1 MAEDKKEKKKN
12 SGLFSR
18 KSSTLE
24 TTFIET
30 GVIGLDLHISNGR
43 GIPVGGI
50 IEFPALYGVGKCHG
64 KGTKILMYDGSI
76 KNVEDVV
83 VGDQLM
89 GDDSTPRN
97 VLSLA
102 RGRENMHRVIP
113 KKGEPHTCNA
123 SHILSLEVSRP
134 FRNHV
139 KSDIINISIKDYL
152 AENSNFKTNTTL
164 YRRKVEFGEQPIAV
178 DPYIYG
184 IWIGDGATACKRIT
198 TGDVEV
204 AKAWNDYAT
213 SIGLTSHKEYTKKG
227 ANCVT
232 YAVGSSQRRDKVSM
246 DNPLHNL
253 IKASTTT
260 GAKRICR
267 EYMINSTENRLKL
280 LAGIIDT
287 DGYVDPRNHALVTIS
302 TKLEGLAEDYLFLAR
317 SLGYQAT
324 LKRRDK
330 YVKFLK
336 DTYTSYDIIIS
347 GNLEEIPT
355 RVPRR
360 KFSTRKINKDWR
372 RVGFDLEDLG
382 EGDYYGFQL
391 DGNHLYLL
399 GDFIVTHNTTL
410 NGEVAKR
417 LILKHRNL
425 GIPFKVA
432 YIDIENSLDLL
443 KSLGL
448 QEFIESGDL
457 IHIPGVVTYEELEEF
472 YKDIFLKRVKDLED
486 VKLVIID
493 SITAVTTEKKE
504 EMSCEGAEFGLK
516 AKANTAFMEKLAPKS
531 LQYGVTTF
539 LVNQMRD
546 KQNAG
551 MYEEKEKRQG
561 GKAQGYYA
569 TAIVRL
575 TKKTSKAD
583 KDIKPIKIQTAFGEV
598 EVQKKCIVTLKS
610 DGADL
615 KNRYGKMQ
623 PVDILIEY
631 GKKVHNW
638 FTLRNM
644 LIGLGYIEQAGAR
657 FNISAE
663 LEPEK
668 TDKTFSLKE
677 VNTFVGQ
684 NIGRLVEFLK
694 SRNQYRVN
702 LEEIEND
709 EFA

>member
-1 MAEDKKEKKKN
+1 MADDKKDKKKN
-12 SGLFSR
+12 GSLFNR

-50 IEFPALYGVGKCHG
+50 IEFPAAFGTGKCHG

-102 RGRENMHRVIP
+102 RGRENMYKVIP
-113 KKGEPHTCNA
+113 KKGEPHICNE
-123 SHILSLEVSRP
+123 SHMLSLKCS
-134 FRNHV
+134 
-139 KSDIINISIKDYL
+139 SDKIHIDDTTINISIRDYL
-152 AENSNFKTNTTL
+152 TKSNRFKRGALCYKPQTPTTFAKTYAPLYDPYLLGLWVADGRKDRVSFSVNNGDKEIIDYLNECASRYSCTIKLGNIQENSKDISIAPTEKHNPIKIYLQSLGVLNNKHIPHELKTMSIEDRL
-164 YRRKVEFGEQPIAV
+164 QFLAG
-178 DPYIYG
+178 YID
-184 IWIGDGATACKRIT
+184 GDGCKM
-198 TGDVEV
+198 
-204 AKAWNDYAT
+204 
-213 SIGLTSHKEYTKKG
+213 KG
-227 ANCVT
+227 NTVCFSC
-232 YAVGSSQRRDKVSM
+232 SSS
-246 DNPLHNL
+246 NPA
-253 IKASTTT
+253 I
-260 GAKRICR
+260 I
-267 EYMINSTENRLKL
+267 E
-280 LAGIIDT
+280 GISFI
-287 DGYVDPRNHALVTIS
+287 
-302 TKLEGLAEDYLFLAR
+302 AR
-317 SLGYQAT
+317 SLGFSSNYKYRER
-324 LKRRDK
+324 LDKRTNKTYKEHSLIIGGDIERIPVKLERKKIGADK
-330 YVKFLK
+330 TRKYAWNK
-336 DTYTSYDIIIS
+336 S
-347 GNLEEIPT
+347 GFTLEE
-355 RVPRR
+355 
-360 KFSTRKINKDWR
+360 
-372 RVGFDLEDLG
+372 LG
-382 EGDYYGFQL
+382 EGDYYGFQV

-399 GDFIVTHNTTL
+399 GDFIVTHNSTL

-417 LILKHRNL
+417 LILKHKNL

-472 YKDIFLKRVKDLED
+472 YKDIFLKRVKGLED

-493 SITAVTTEKKE
+493 SITAVTTEKKD

-531 LQYGVTTF
+531 LQYGVTT
-539 LVNQMRD
+539 LMINQMRD

-551 MYEEKEKRQG
+551 MYEEKQKRQG
-561 GKAQGYYA
+561 GQAQGFYA
-569 TAIVRL
+569 TAIIKL
-575 TKKTSKAD
+575 TKKTSKVD
-583 KDIKPIKIQTAFGEV
+583 KDIKPIKIKTAFGEV
-598 EVQKKCIVTLKS
+598 DVQKKCIVTLTS
-610 DGADL
+610 DGSGL

-644 LIGLGYIEQAGAR
+644 LIGLGYIEQSGSK
-657 FNISAE
+657 FVVSEE
-663 LEPEK
+663 LGPEK
-668 TDKTFSLKE
+668 ADKSYSTKD